1 MLTNGSI
8 HQIYEKKL
16 NRPPPVGKKKKV
28 IGKFKDE
35 LGGKIMT
42 EFCALRAKTFSF
54 LIDDY
59 SDDDMKRIR

>member
-1 MLTNGSI
+1 MLTDGSI

-35 LGGKIMT
+35 LGGMIMT
-42 EFCALRAKTFSF
+42 NFF
-54 LIDDY
+54 LLELKHIHF
-59 SDDDMKRIR
+59 